1 MRQLLS
7 GGPVEQAVVAR
18 ARGAF
23 GGGGEAGRGHR
34 GLAPP
39 VQPHRGG
46 EGAEVAGDR
55 LRLRHRP
62 GGLEEQEDQRH
73 PEHARRQPPHTP
85 AAGGVRGSNRA
96 RRPFRALLHLR
107 LTEADRTVAVH
118 SVDVRHGQN
127 QSSGEV
133 RADLHREGRR
143 QARCGLPAVLPVPG
157 GHVEV
162 AMSGFGLKRC
172 HHVTDSGSE
181 HQLTPAPASA
191 ETAATSGTASG
202 PAHPRAPPGAGPGAA
217 AVPRPSVAPSHSA
230 GPAAQAR
237 SRAGRC
243 PVVRYVV
250 TASSAQPL
258 TPNG

>member
-96 RRPFRALLHLR
+96 
-107 LTEADRTVAVH
+107 
-118 SVDVRHGQN
+118 
-127 QSSGEV
+127 
-133 RADLHREGRR
+133 
-143 QARCGLPAVLPVPG
+143 PG
-157 GHVEV
+157 G
-162 AMSGFGLKRC
+162 
-172 HHVTDSGSE
+172 
-181 HQLTPAPASA
+181 
-191 ETAATSGTASG
+191 
-202 PAHPRAPPGAGPGAA
+202 
-217 AVPRPSVAPSHSA
+217 PS
-230 GPAAQAR
+230 
-237 SRAGRC
+237 GRC
-243 PVVRYVV
+243 S
-250 TASSAQPL
+250 TC
-258 TPNG
+258 G